1 MKKRVFILALI
12 AVMLLGL
19 LAGCKNDG
27 PLTEEEAKQIVI
39 EHSGASA
46 REAANVHVENKDG
59 AVVFNVYVTVNN
71 KSYTYVLHA
80 TTGEILSITEGSG
93 HSH

>member
-1 MKKRVFILALI
+1 M
-12 AVMLLGL
+12 
-19 LAGCKNDG
+19 
-27 PLTEEEAKQIVI
+27 
-39 EHSGASA
+39 
-46 REAANVHVENKDG
+46 
-59 AVVFNVYVTVNN
+59 VFNVYVTVNN